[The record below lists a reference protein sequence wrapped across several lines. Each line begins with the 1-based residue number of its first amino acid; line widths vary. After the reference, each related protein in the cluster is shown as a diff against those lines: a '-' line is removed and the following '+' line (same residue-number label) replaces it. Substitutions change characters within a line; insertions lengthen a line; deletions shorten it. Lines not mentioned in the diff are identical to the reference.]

1 VLAAIIRFS
10 LRRSGVVL
18 ALAVLAVAHAVL
30 GFRDAGLDIFPEF
43 SPKLVIVQTEAPG
56 YSAEQ
61 VELLVTRPLEAAL
74 SGILGMEYLRSESI
88 QGLSVINV
96 FFTPDAELYRSRQ
109 LVSERLA
116 SVATLLPPG
125 AGPAAAVPLAS
136 SSATLLTIGVT
147 SRSRDLMALRD
158 LVDTVVVPRILGVRG
173 VADVNVFGGELRQLQ
188 VRPRPEALLRAGL
201 GLDDVLAA
209 ARDATGILG
218 TGFIENANQRMSVS
232 MAGLPSDPASLAR
245 VTLSRADG
253 LNVALGDVADVGFG
267 AAPQFGAASIMGQPG
282 IVMMIIGQ
290 LGANTLTVSRSVEA
304 VLADLEVVLARQGVT
319 LYPDLFRPA
328 NYIETSL
335 HNIAGHLLVGG
346 LFVVIVL
353 FLFLYDLRT
362 AFISALAIP
371 LSLLGAVI
379 VLLQAGV
386 NINVMVLGGLAIALG
401 EVVDDAIIDT
411 ENIFR
416 RLRENHRSPQ
426 PLAAAEIVFRA
437 SMEVRGSV
445 VFASFIVALVFVPLL
460 TLGGVAG
467 RLFAP
472 LGYSYILAI
481 MVSLLVA
488 LTVTPALC
496 LLLLARGRMPDAD
509 APLIRALRPRFRA
522 ALRSVCRQPLHAYA
536 ATTALLL
543 LALAA
548 LPFFRTQFLPELREG
563 HYIVHTASVP
573 GTSLEE
579 SIRIGNQLTRRF
591 LQIPGVRSV
600 SQWAGRAERS
610 ADTFG
615 SHYSEFEVDLDP
627 MPGAGQQAVLD
638 ALREILGDFPGL
650 LYEVNTFLVERVD
663 ETISGYTSPVVV
675 NLYGSELEQLDRVA
689 ARTAE
694 VMRSIDGARA
704 VQVRSHA
711 GATTLE
717 VRPRAADLA
726 RFGLRP
732 LEVSRVL
739 RTAFEGAVVGT
750 AARGGR
756 VFDVSVI
763 LPPALRRDP
772 GQVAAL
778 PLRTPAGAPVR
789 LGDVADVAQ
798 VSGRYNILHQGGQ
811 RLQTVTAQ
819 VDGRD
824 LGSFYDELRRRVLEE
839 VDFGTH
845 ATPEFTGAA
854 LERVAARNDLLLH
867 GLVAGVLV
875 LLLIQVAVGSARH
888 ALLILLNLPFAL
900 IGGVGAALLSGA
912 TVSVGSLVGFV
923 TLFGITVRN
932 SIMLVSHYR
941 HLVEDEG
948 CSWDLA
954 TALRGAE
961 ERLPSILM
969 TGLVTALAMLPIAL
983 DSDNAGREIMGPMA
997 AIIIGGLA
1005 SSTLL
1010 NLLIMPAVLLRH
1022 GRFAPGGPA

>member
-1 VLAAIIRFS
+1 
-10 LRRSGVVL
+10 
-18 ALAVLAVAHAVL
+18 
-30 GFRDAGLDIFPEF
+30 
-43 SPKLVIVQTEAPG
+43 
-56 YSAEQ
+56 
-61 VELLVTRPLEAAL
+61 
-74 SGILGMEYLRSESI
+74 
-88 QGLSVINV
+88 
-96 FFTPDAELYRSRQ
+96 
-109 LVSERLA
+109 
-116 SVATLLPPG
+116 
-125 AGPAAAVPLAS
+125 
-136 SSATLLTIGVT
+136 
-147 SRSRDLMALRD
+147 
-158 LVDTVVVPRILGVRG
+158 
-173 VADVNVFGGELRQLQ
+173 
-188 VRPRPEALLRAGL
+188 
-201 GLDDVLAA
+201 
-209 ARDATGILG
+209 
-218 TGFIENANQRMSVS
+218 
-232 MAGLPSDPASLAR
+232 
-245 VTLSRADG
+245 
-253 LNVALGDVADVGFG
+253 
-267 AAPQFGAASIMGQPG
+267 
-282 IVMMIIGQ
+282 
-290 LGANTLTVSRSVEA
+290 
-304 VLADLEVVLARQGVT
+304 
-319 LYPDLFRPA
+319 
-328 NYIETSL
+328 
-335 HNIAGHLLVGG
+335 
-346 LFVVIVL
+346 
-353 FLFLYDLRT
+353 
-362 AFISALAIP
+362 
-371 LSLLGAVI
+371 
-379 VLLQAGV
+379 
-386 NINVMVLGGLAIALG
+386 
-401 EVVDDAIIDT
+401 
-411 ENIFR
+411 
-416 RLRENHRSPQ
+416 
-426 PLAAAEIVFRA
+426 
-437 SMEVRGSV
+437 MEVRGSV